1 MRTKVWAESM
11 ALQIIDILKGHGVEA
26 TAVGVEGS
34 PRTYVYITNAAD
46 NDRVRNE
53 LFPLRY
59 WTE

>member
-11 ALQIIDILKGHGVEA
+11 ALQIVDILKEKGVEA
-26 TAVGVEGS
+26 TAQREADS
-34 PRTYVYITNAAD
+34 PRTYVNITNAAD
-46 NDRVRNE
+46 NDRVRTE